1 MTARLGESAARRVHR
16 DHTYETLSLSFWERC
31 RDPKPDFVKGK
42 SDSATLL
49 VSIPGAVLT
58 WIIFITVIFRLGWS
72 M

>member
-1 MTARLGESAARRVHR
+1 MSIVTILMRHSRYHSGKGAVTA
-16 DHTYETLSLSFWERC
+16 
-31 RDPKPDFVKGK
+31 KPDFVKGK